1 MSTED
6 AKPSGFSRFDISYG
20 FAFWFIAAYIVLAA
34 AEGLAILWR
43 PLGISA
49 YSLLILIAIAWAAYL
64 VFEPIGSDRVDA
76 NTFGSAPSALVIL
89 VVAFCE
95 LCRLLAL
102 SVGGF
107 TSQGT
112 GYWHWLRYGASW
124 ALDNG
129 LFNASEIFDW
139 HLSEIHAT
147 VAWSRFLVLAFNVAL
162 EVLAIAAILRYAS
175 FFWKKRNEATAEVPQ
190 SGHVAYLMS
199 RLGRLLLA
207 AIWLAPTLVFIGA
220 IAEDGLALDATW
232 SATRAILPVFLGA
245 WLTWQSLLAL
255 FRLAG
260 WGNKV
265 LALFSIAVAP
275 RLFTLP
281 APPCWRTLAGK
292 APNTSPGHATTS
304 MLWSHPC
311 RERLAYLPNFLWQ
324 SDTSFLRAIG
334 NWYQGKPLEL
344 WA

>member
-1 MSTED
+1 M
-6 AKPSGFSRFDISYG
+6 R
-20 FAFWFIAAYIVLAA
+20 
-34 AEGLAILWR
+34 
-43 PLGISA
+43 
-49 YSLLILIAIAWAAYL
+49 
-64 VFEPIGSDRVDA
+64 
-76 NTFGSAPSALVIL
+76 
-89 VVAFCE
+89 
-95 LCRLLAL
+95 
-102 SVGGF
+102 VGGAC
-107 TSQGT
+107 
-112 GYWHWLRYGASW
+112 YRC
-124 ALDNG
+124 NP
-129 LFNASEIFDW
+129 
-139 HLSEIHAT
+139 
-147 VAWSRFLVLAFNVAL
+147 
-162 EVLAIAAILRYAS
+162 RYAS

-220 IAEDGLALDATW
+220 IAEDGLALHATW

-265 LALFSIAVAP
+265 LALFSIAVTP

-311 RERLAYLPNFLWQ
+311 RGDSPTFLTFFG
-324 SDTSFLRAIG
+324 SPIPVSFE
-334 NWYQGKPLEL
+334 PLEIGIRASL
-344 WA
+344 LSCGPEPASFQTSQAKVV

>member
-1 MSTED
+1 MG
-6 AKPSGFSRFDISYG
+6 PPG
-20 FAFWFIAAYIVLAA
+20 
-34 AEGLAILWR
+34 
-43 PLGISA
+43 
-49 YSLLILIAIAWAAYL
+49 
-64 VFEPIGSDRVDA
+64 
-76 NTFGSAPSALVIL
+76 
-89 VVAFCE
+89 
-95 LCRLLAL
+95 
-102 SVGGF
+102 
-107 TSQGT
+107 
-112 GYWHWLRYGASW
+112 

-129 LFNASEIFDW
+129 LFNASEIFDL

-265 LALFSIAVAP
+265 LALFSIAVGAAIIY
-275 RLFTLP
+275 FTGP
-281 APPCWRTLAGK
+281 A
-292 APNTSPGHATTS
+292 
-304 MLWSHPC
+304 M
-311 RERLAYLPNFLWQ
+311 LAYF
-324 SDTSFLRAIG
+324 SG
-334 NWYQGKPLEL
+334 
-344 WA
+344 